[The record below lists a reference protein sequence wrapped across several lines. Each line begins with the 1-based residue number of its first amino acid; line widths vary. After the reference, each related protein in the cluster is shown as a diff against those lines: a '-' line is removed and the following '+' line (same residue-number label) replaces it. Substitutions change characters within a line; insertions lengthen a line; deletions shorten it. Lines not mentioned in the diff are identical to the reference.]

1 MALGCARRAQAPLTC
16 TLGRAAIQ
24 RARIGKVLIAAAIA
38 AAIGLQGCGGGSSSI
53 RLAPLPAPPAT
64 PVIDDTGEDSTDDT
78 GGDPVDDTGRDPVD
92 NGICGRTEQVR
103 TAILALIVGID
114 TCGAVTDAHLAAITG
129 KLNLARSSLSSL
141 QAGDFSGL
149 SNLTSLDLDNNELE
163 TLPTGIL
170 TELTS
175 LQYLSIEFNQLR
187 GLPAGLLTGLTDL
200 RAVRFLMN
208 RLESLPANTF
218 AGLNR
223 LTVLDLEY
231 NDLRTLPAGVFA
243 GLELTFLGLE
253 ANDLQTLEAEFFSG
267 LAVEKLDLSHNDTR
281 TIASNAFGGIRGL
294 EYLDLGYN
302 QLDALPAGVLD
313 GVTTLSALLLE
324 ENPGAD
330 FTFTMNVERRP
341 GTNRVVVTV
350 PEGAPFDMTTTI
362 SATGGTLPD
371 GVSSVTVPTGHTRSG
386 EIAVSPLEGAT
397 VSLGPA
403 PAVPSE
409 IIGFGGIRFNGVST
423 AVSGPVTFS
432 TPATTNTPAT
442 GRPAINGTAQVGET
456 LTASLSEVADAD
468 GIESTTFF
476 YQWLS
481 DEADIEGGTD
491 ATYTLTAAEEGKK
504 IKVRVTFTD
513 DGGTGETLVSTATG
527 AVTARGKLSVA
538 DAEASEEE
546 DAALA
551 FVVTLDPAAM
561 SSVTV
566 DYATANGTATAG
578 EDYSA
583 ASGTLTFEPGDTTKT
598 VSVQISDDAEDDDGE
613 TLTLSLSNAS
623 GADLGDAEATGTIR
637 NSETPQPDPLTASFT
652 SVPEAHDGESA
663 FNFQVEFSEDVDT
676 LSDDSFTVNE
686 GEVTGTQ
693 EVGGRSDLWKVTVEP
708 DSDDAVTV
716 TLPGNRACNTSGAI
730 CTGDGRPLSNSPAAT
745 VAGPA
750 GLSVAD
756 ATAEENTDTTIDF
769 TVTLDRAA
777 SGTVT
782 VDYETADGTATAGSD
797 YTAASGTLSFAAGER
812 TKTVSVTLLDDT
824 HDEGEETFT
833 LTLSNASG
841 AVIADGEATGTI
853 ENHDPMPRA
862 LLARFGRTAA
872 VHVVEHVEER
882 LQASREPGFRGR
894 FAGQELRRGMERE
907 TALNFLSQLG
917 AAAEPAGGLNGH
929 ASLGMGLDDGNLL
942 TGSSFVMNHETR
954 RGGTLSFWSRGAQ
967 SRFAGRDGQLSLGG
981 RVRTTMFGADY
992 AKGPLIT
999 GLSLSH
1005 SRGLGGYTGVDVG
1018 EVTSS
1023 VTGLYPWLGYKV
1035 TDRITLW
1042 GVTGYGKGALRLTP
1056 GAGTALRSGL
1066 SMAMTA
1072 GGMRG
1077 ELADSVVGGFGLA
1090 FKADALWVGT
1100 GIEGVDGP
1108 QGRLAATSAAV
1119 TRTGRRWRP
1128 RAAIASSAGC
1138 RSSPAWRWECGA
1150 TAGTPRTARAW
1161 TSAEA

>member
-1 MALGCARRAQAPLTC
+1 M
-16 TLGRAAIQ
+16 
-24 RARIGKVLIAAAIA
+24 
-38 AAIGLQGCGGGSSSI
+38 
-53 RLAPLPAPPAT
+53 
-64 PVIDDTGEDSTDDT
+64 
-78 GGDPVDDTGRDPVD
+78 
-92 NGICGRTEQVR
+92 
-103 TAILALIVGID
+103 
-114 TCGAVTDAHLAAITG
+114 
-129 KLNLARSSLSSL
+129 
-141 QAGDFSGL
+141 
-149 SNLTSLDLDNNELE
+149 
-163 TLPTGIL
+163 
-170 TELTS
+170 
-175 LQYLSIEFNQLR
+175 
-187 GLPAGLLTGLTDL
+187 
-200 RAVRFLMN
+200 
-208 RLESLPANTF
+208 
-218 AGLNR
+218 
-223 LTVLDLEY
+223 
-231 NDLRTLPAGVFA
+231 
-243 GLELTFLGLE
+243 
-253 ANDLQTLEAEFFSG
+253 
-267 LAVEKLDLSHNDTR
+267 
-281 TIASNAFGGIRGL
+281 
-294 EYLDLGYN
+294 
-302 QLDALPAGVLD
+302 
-313 GVTTLSALLLE
+313 
-324 ENPGAD
+324 
-330 FTFTMNVERRP
+330 
-341 GTNRVVVTV
+341 
-350 PEGAPFDMTTTI
+350 
-362 SATGGTLPD
+362 
-371 GVSSVTVPTGHTRSG
+371 
-386 EIAVSPLEGAT
+386 
-397 VSLGPA
+397 
-403 PAVPSE
+403 
-409 IIGFGGIRFNGVST
+409 
-423 AVSGPVTFS
+423 
-432 TPATTNTPAT
+432 
-442 GRPAINGTAQVGET
+442 
-456 LTASLSEVADAD
+456 LSEVADAD

-716 TLPGNRACNTSGAI
+716 TLPGNRACNTSGAVCTADDRQLSNSPSTTVEGPPNETKSDPLTASFSGMPDSHDGSSEFTFSLTFSEEPDEDLSYRTLRDHAFDITGGDVAKARRQEQGSNRSWTIHVEPDGDDAVTIRLPATTDCSATGAICTDDGRKLSNSPSDTVDGPPSEPLTASFSGMPAEHDGSSEFTFSLTFSEELDDNFSYRTLRDHAFDVDGGDVRRSRREEQGSNLAWTIHVEPESQEAVSIRLPATQSCSASGAI

-756 ATAEENTDTTIDF
+756 ATIDF

-777 SGTVT
+777 LGTVT

-841 AVIADGEATGTI
+841 AVIADGEASGTI
-853 ENHDPMPRA
+853 ENHDPLPRA

-894 FAGQELRRGMERE
+894 FAGQELRRGMERDI
-907 TALNFLSQLG
+907 ALNFL
-917 AAAEPAGGLNGH
+917 
-929 ASLGMGLDDGNLL
+929 
-942 TGSSFVMNHETR
+942 
-954 RGGTLSFWSRGAQ
+954 
-967 SRFAGRDGQLSLGG
+967 GRLGG
-981 RVRTTMFGADY
+981 AERPGSGA
-992 AKGPLIT
+992 
-999 GLSLSH
+999 
-1005 SRGLGGYTGVDVG
+1005 
-1018 EVTSS
+1018 
-1023 VTGLYPWLGYKV
+1023 
-1035 TDRITLW
+1035 
-1042 GVTGYGKGALRLTP
+1042 
-1056 GAGTALRSGL
+1056 
-1066 SMAMTA
+1066 
-1072 GGMRG
+1072 
-1077 ELADSVVGGFGLA
+1077 
-1090 FKADALWVGT
+1090 
-1100 GIEGVDGP
+1100 
-1108 QGRLAATSAAV
+1108 
-1119 TRTGRRWRP
+1119 
-1128 RAAIASSAGC
+1128 
-1138 RSSPAWRWECGA
+1138 
-1150 TAGTPRTARAW
+1150 ARAW
-1161 TSAEA
+1161 GWPRPAR